1 MASLGAMSVEITAD
15 TSGLQRGTTEARGE
29 LSRMDTQ
36 ADRSSQKLASLGKVA
51 VAAGAA
57 IGAMGA
63 GAKLLEV
70 ARQFD
75 VFEAQLK
82 TATGSIDDAR
92 KRMKELSDFA
102 ASTPFDVSQ
111 SIDGFIK
118 LKNLGLDPSIA
129 SLESYGNTASA
140 MGKSMNQMIEA
151 VADASTFEFER
162 LKEFG
167 IRASQE
173 ADRVIFTFQGVETSV
188 AKNSKAIQKYLMDLG
203 ETEFAGAMQDRT
215 ESLDGAVSN
224 LADSW
229 DRLFLSVSDQ
239 GAGDLIES
247 SARGATNAL
256 NALSKNMDAVVDAT
270 KAFALVAS
278 AGALVKFTPLLHK
291 QTKSMAALAAQTVR
305 TTTAVGAFGTASRIA
320 LGPWGLLIAAVGAA
334 AATFISTREEVED
347 LTEKIDEQAKYV
359 RKATEEYKELN
370 AQGREMFWMKSQ
382 QDLINY
388 TKQMGDI
395 DKRIRGLKDSMSSV
409 DSGTRQDIRQ
419 QIERLRNEREQV
431 ESEYEKIKAAQ
442 AKIFEVGM
450 PKKWENPEEEN
461 KGESGGGGNN
471 EEELARLRELT
482 QERLQIVRDAGK
494 TELQLHRDKHKEE
507 LDILSG
513 ARQQKIIGDKEYTEL
528 AIQSASRLEEFQKG
542 QLERERERI
551 AGRLETLQE
560 AGKTEQEMMREKHA
574 ADLEILREALE
585 QELISK
591 QEYGQLAVESAARM
605 EEQISEKKRR
615 EAENRARTEQWAESK
630 IQDMKM
636 QTAQMAVGLLGNIAG
651 ESKAAAIA
659 QVALNKG
666 LQIAQIVQSTAAA
679 KMRAMA
685 ELGPIAGP
693 PAAASIAVM
702 GATQAGIAAA
712 SGLAQAASA
721 GGGGGGGGTSGVSS
735 AVSSGQRKQQ
745 AHQEQ
750 QERQTQR
757 TLMVQGDFS
766 PNQLF
771 TGDTVRG
778 LIDAIAEQQK
788 DGYTVVV

>member
-29 LSRMDTQ
+29 LSRMDKQ

-51 VAAGAA
+51 AAAGAA

-82 TATGSIDDAR
+82 TATGSIEEAR

-215 ESLDGAVSN
+215 ESLDGAISN

-229 DRLFLSVSDQ
+229 DRLFLSVSNQ

-247 SARGATNAL
+247 SARGATTAL
-256 NALSKNMDAVVDAT
+256 NTLSQNMDAVVDAT
-270 KAFALVAS
+270 KAFATVAS
-278 AGALVKFTPLLHK
+278 AGALVKFAPLLYG
-291 QTKSMAALAAQTVR
+291 QATAMAAVATQTVR
-305 TTTAVGAFGTASRIA
+305 TTTAVTAFGAASRFA
-320 LGPWGLLIAAVGAA
+320 LGPWGLLIAAVGSAA
-334 AATFISTREEVED
+334 AVFMSTREESIK
-347 LTEKIDEQAKYV
+347 LTDSIDEQRESV
-359 RKATEEYKELN
+359 RRIVGDYKELN
-370 AQGREMFWMKSQ
+370 AQGREMFWTKSQ

-431 ESEYEKIKAAQ
+431 ESEYNKIKAAQ
-442 AKIFEVGM
+442 AKIFEQGL
-450 PKKWENPEEEN
+450 PDNWTNPDE
-461 KGESGGGGNN
+461 KGKSQGGGSGTGSGGNN
-471 EEELARLRELT
+471 EEELAKLREAA
-482 QERLQIVRDAGK
+482 QERLQIVRNAGK
-494 TELQLHRDKHKEE
+494 TELQLQRDKHKEE
-507 LDILSG
+507 LDILSE
-513 ARQQKIIGDKEYTEL
+513 ARQQKIIGDKQYTDL

-551 AGRLETLQE
+551 AGRLETLQQ
-560 AGKTEQEMMREKHA
+560 AGKTELELMQEKHLSE
-574 ADLEILREALE
+574 LEILKNSLE
-585 QELISK
+585 QKLITE
-591 QEYGQLAVESAARM
+591 QEYSQLAVESAKRF
-605 EEQISEKKRR
+605 EDEK
-615 EAENRARTEQWAESK
+615 
-630 IQDMKM
+630 
-636 QTAQMAVGLLGNIAG
+636 TANEQMAAQKRVRLAQQEAQAKKASMQSAFGQIATLMNQENKKLFRIG
-651 ESKAAAIA
+651 QAAAIA
-659 QVALNKG
+659 NSIVSTYEGATKALALG
-666 LQIAQIVQSTAAA
+666 PFIGPPLAAMITAAG
-679 KMRAMA
+679 MA
-685 ELGPIAGP
+685 NV
-693 PAAASIAVM
+693 ASIASQKPGGSKTATPATGGGSASDPS
-702 GATQAGIAAA
+702 GATSQA
-712 SGLAQAASA
+712 Q
-721 GGGGGGGGTSGVSS
+721 GGG
-735 AVSSGQRKQQ
+735 Q
-745 AHQEQ
+745 
-750 QERQTQR
+750 QTQR